1 VSDPR
6 QADRPNLVH
15 ARLEC
20 GRCGRPLAR
29 LAADPDDPMLGALP
43 RLWGPGNPSQRVT
56 RSARDHR
63 DSYLPAVTPV
73 HPGEYRHRYR
83 CIPTCREDFQSGS
96 YRLGLAIV
104 AKAAGRRSV
113 RLVTGVDV

>member
-1 VSDPR
+1 
-6 QADRPNLVH
+6 
-15 ARLEC
+15 
-20 GRCGRPLAR
+20 
-29 LAADPDDPMLGALP
+29 MLGALP